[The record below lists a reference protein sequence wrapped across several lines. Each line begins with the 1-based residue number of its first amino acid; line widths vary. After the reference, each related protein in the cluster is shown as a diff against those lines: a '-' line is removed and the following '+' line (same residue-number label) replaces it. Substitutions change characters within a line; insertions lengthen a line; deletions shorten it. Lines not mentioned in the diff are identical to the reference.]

1 MYEMCALS
9 NDFARFFSQVFS
21 GLSPLPNIP
30 LPFFQFFLDVKSRF
44 PPSSNF
50 SRFPVFTHVL
60 IVRLRNFRVPK
71 KLLLGSKIN
80 MKTVNKQS
88 NPKISLRK
96 LFELGIVKMRKF
108 FAFQT
113 SKCVKFKT
121 VILHKRITD

>member
-1 MYEMCALS
+1 
-9 NDFARFFSQVFS
+9 
-21 GLSPLPNIP
+21 
-30 LPFFQFFLDVKSRF
+30 
-44 PPSSNF
+44 
-50 SRFPVFTHVL
+50 
-60 IVRLRNFRVPK
+60 
-71 KLLLGSKIN
+71 

-88 NPKISLRK
+88 NLKISLRK

>member
-1 MYEMCALS
+1 MYEMCALF

-30 LPFFQFFLDVKSRF
+30 LPFFQFFFGSRF

-50 SRFPVFTHVL
+50 LRFPVFTHVL

-88 NPKISLRK
+88 NLKISLRK

>member
-1 MYEMCALS
+1 MCALS

-21 GLSPLPNIP
+21 GLSPPPNIP
-30 LPFFQFFLDVKSRF
+30 LPFFQFFFRSRF

-50 SRFPVFTHVL
+50 LRFPVFTHVL

-88 NPKISLRK
+88 NLKISLRK

>member
-1 MYEMCALS
+1 MRCAPCSTTLHDS
-9 NDFARFFSQVFS
+9 FPRYSQDYRPFQTSLYLFF
-21 GLSPLPNIP
+21 N
-30 LPFFQFFLDVKSRF
+30 FFLDVKSRF

>member
-1 MYEMCALS
+1 MCALS

-21 GLSPLPNIP
+21 GLSPPPNIP

-44 PPSSNF
+44 PLSSNF
-50 SRFPVFTHVL
+50 FPVFTHVL

-88 NPKISLRK
+88 NLKISLRK